1 MSELLPPITGT
12 GVLLRFVFPFDGSVP
27 RDALIIWQRQVGG
40 SLVEEKYASISQAGA
55 STVVHE
61 QITFPGDVWAVR
73 ESGGGGRLLALHVAT
88 GEREQQVV
96 IGAASMAAAATTPR
110 VAEDPPDGAG
120 EEDEEL
126 AAALRESLLTAANE
140 ATTASA
146 AAHYRS
152 ALDAH
157 DLLHA
162 PSEEAAAAM
171 LIEQEQRA
179 ESASTRERRM
189 REAVALSKR
198 LADDYRARQAAS
210 ALTAGSE
217 PSSTSAGLERDP
229 APPVDAEAVRA
240 ARLRRFTASN

>member
-96 IGAASMAAAATTPR
+96 IGAASMAASGGRVRRTLLVGCHRLPR
-110 VAEDPPDGAG
+110 RVRR
-120 EEDEEL
+120 
-126 AAALRESLLTAANE
+126 ALRLL
-140 ATTASA
+140 
-146 AAHYRS
+146 R
-152 ALDAH
+152 L
-157 DLLHA
+157 
-162 PSEEAAAAM
+162 PREAA
-171 LIEQEQRA
+171 
-179 ESASTRERRM
+179 
-189 REAVALSKR
+189 
-198 LADDYRARQAAS
+198 
-210 ALTAGSE
+210 
-217 PSSTSAGLERDP
+217 
-229 APPVDAEAVRA
+229 
-240 ARLRRFTASN
+240 